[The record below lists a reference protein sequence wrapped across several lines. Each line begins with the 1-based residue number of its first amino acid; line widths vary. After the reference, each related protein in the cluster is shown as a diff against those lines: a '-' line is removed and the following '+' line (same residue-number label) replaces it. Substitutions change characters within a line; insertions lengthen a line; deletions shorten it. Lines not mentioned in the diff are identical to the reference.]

1 MTVDVQHKRFCL
13 DIKRVTGYRRRGR
26 RRGRG
31 LGRRE
36 GGQVIQT
43 GTQHRHTTH
52 RSRETS
58 DRSRVELDIPINN
71 T

>member
-1 MTVDVQHKRFCL
+1 
-13 DIKRVTGYRRRGR
+13 VTGYRRRGR

-43 GTQHRHTTH
+43 GTQHTGQGD
-52 RSRETS
+52 S
-58 DRSRVELDIPINN
+58 DRSRVELDIPVNN